1 MESKEIARKR
11 IVSLI
16 QSVGWTE
23 EQVEKRF
30 GLRKHSVAEWKQ
42 GTLATYMNKLPEI
55 ADAFDVSV
63 DWLLGRDSYTNTI
76 PRITVIGR
84 IQAGYPIESYDGEF
98 GSVYLPNNV
107 SPNADLFALE
117 VVGDSMMPIVME
129 GDIIICERTEP
140 NRANGKIC
148 VVTIDGEST
157 LKKLK
162 ADSSGVTLIPLNP
175 LYKEIH
181 YTKHEVI
188 TKDFKVNGVVIE
200 SIRKFE

>member
-1 MESKEIARKR
+1 MDSKEKARMNIISSIEDQYDSFR
-11 IVSLI
+11 
-16 QSVGWTE
+16 E
-23 EQVEKRF
+23 FEKEMD
-30 GLRKHSVAEWKQ
+30 LKPATVTEWKR
-42 GTLATYMNKLPEI
+42 GRSSTFMDMLPEI
-55 ADAFDVSV
+55 ADELGVSV
-63 DWLLGRDSYTNTI
+63 DLLLGRKVKPQGLVSVPI
-76 PRITVIGR
+76 IGR
-84 IQAGYPIESYDGEF
+84 IQAGYPIESYEGTFGEIRIPDDEK
-98 GSVYLPNNV
+98 PNTE
-107 SPNADLFALE
+107 LFALE

>member
-1 MESKEIARKR
+1 MGSKEIARKR

-16 QSVGWTE
+16 E
-23 EQVEKRF
+23 ETYETYKEFEDSLGLKRNT
-30 GLRKHSVAEWKQ
+30 VTEWKR
-42 GTLATYMNKLPEI
+42 GVSTFLEILPEI
-55 ADAFDVSV
+55 ADALGVTTDY
-63 DWLLGRDSYTNTI
+63 LLGHKSAEKNKTV
-76 PRITVIGR
+76 PVIGR
-84 IQAGYPIESYDGEF
+84 IQAGYPIESYEGTYGEIRI
-98 GSVYLPNNV
+98 LDDEKPNTE
-107 SPNADLFALE
+107 LFALE

>member
-1 MESKEIARKR
+1 MDSKEKARMHIISSIEDQYDSFR
-11 IVSLI
+11 
-16 QSVGWTE
+16 E
-23 EQVEKRF
+23 FEKEMD
-30 GLRKHSVAEWKQ
+30 LKPATVTEWKR
-42 GTLATYMNKLPEI
+42 GRSSTFMDMLPEI
-55 ADAFDVSV
+55 ADELGVSV
-63 DWLLGRDSYTNTI
+63 DLLLGRKVKPQGLVSVPI
-76 PRITVIGR
+76 IGR
-84 IQAGYPIESYDGEF
+84 IQAGYPIESYEGTYGEIRIPDDEK
-98 GSVYLPNNV
+98 PNTE
-107 SPNADLFALE
+107 LFALE

-129 GDIIICERTEP
+129 GDIIICERIEP